1 LNVQRNLLLSLMIWL
16 LEIILVACLVSDR
29 WTREIQMAEDQMLIA
44 YIGAEKEA
52 EIRWTS
58 QQGFERLFVSTGI
71 RESVYHYFIPT
82 ERERQLS
89 KGFEDVGRRDFF
101 PFIQS
106 RLDVLWDTV
115 YQMIKR
121 LIMAWVWWPLLA
133 VTLMPFAIDGLIRR
147 KISQTNFDYPSPMA
161 HRYSLYGMLGAVYL
175 LFMGLT
181 LPFPVPPQA
190 IPVGIFMV
198 AAALN
203 GFLANTQKRV

>member
-29 WTREIQMAEDQMLIA
+29 WTREIQTAEDQMLIA
-44 YIGAEKEA
+44 YIGAEKDA
-52 EIRWTS
+52 EIRSTS
-58 QQGFERLFVSTGI
+58 QQWFDRLFVKTGI

-101 PFIQS
+101 PFIES
-106 RLDVLWDTV
+106 RLDVLWETV

-133 VTLMPFAIDGLIRR
+133 VTLVPFAIDGLIRR
-147 KISQTNFDYPSPMA
+147 KISQTNFDYPSPLA
-161 HRYSLYGMLGAVYL
+161 HRYSLYAMLGAVYL
-175 LFMGLT
+175 LFTGLT

-190 IPVGIFMV
+190 IPVGIFVV

-203 GFLANTQKRV
+203 VFLANTQKRV

>member
-1 LNVQRNLLLSLMIWL
+1 LKVQRNLLLSLMIWL
-16 LEIILVACLVSDR
+16 LEIILVACLVSDQ
-29 WTREIQMAEDQMLIA
+29 WAREIQVAEDQMLIA
-44 YIGAEKEA
+44 YIGVEKEA

-58 QQGFERLFVSTGI
+58 QHWFDRLFVKTGI
-71 RESVYHYFIPT
+71 QESVYHYFIPT

-106 RLDVLWDTV
+106 RLDVFWDTV

-121 LIMAWVWWPLLA
+121 LIMAWVWWALLA

-161 HRYSLYGMLGAVYL
+161 HRYSLYVMLGAAYL

-198 AAALN
+198 AVALN
-203 GFLANTQKRV
+203 VFLANTQKRV